1 LSGGAFYDFKKKGG
15 PFYSYSDRW
24 MEGSIAGVA
33 ARTEIMEEEEETDR
47 VQFENNGPPSICF
60 PACIFTQ
67 VNFPNYCIFFLAAVE
82 NIYIHQMARE
92 KKGNPACVLSSTSR
106 ATSVTGMDIFSARR
120 LRSLVVHWY

>member
-1 LSGGAFYDFKKKGG
+1 
-15 PFYSYSDRW
+15 
-24 MEGSIAGVA
+24 MA
-33 ARTEIMEEEEETDR
+33 ARTEIMEEEETDR
-47 VQFENNGPPSICF
+47 VQFENDGPPPSAFLPASLHRSIS
-60 PACIFTQ
+60 PTT
-67 VNFPNYCIFFLAAVE
+67 VFFLAAVE